1 MDKLRKKLLAL
12 LAEARQL
19 VDTAEAEDRDLT
31 EAEQHDY
38 DTKFAEAEALKTRI
52 TRMEKLAAEEREL
65 EQPATEPVAKREQ
78 PFLTGSASAFNKTG
92 LGDTAARAFA
102 HYARTG
108 DIGGVKHLR
117 GADGAIEIPL
127 PRWSELRASNDTSWN
142 ITTAADGGNAVPTGF
157 VNMIASRLQ
166 ESLLATQLGVREV
179 PGTGTTVNFPVEGA
193 DANAFVATSEQ
204 NDAHTNNYDRDAGT
218 INQKAFT
225 LVKYTKKLEL
235 TEELLDDE
243 DAALMNFIA
252 DYIGRAMATLHN
264 SLLLTEV
271 GSNGTLLKTFASATA
286 IAAGEPED
294 VVFNDTLGYYLDD
307 NGSVAW
313 VMRPT
318 TFGTIASITGNS
330 RLYAETPGGSFS
342 REVLGYPVLYSNQA
356 AAIASTA
363 KSVYFGNWYHV
374 GYRQEPRLRLI
385 RDPYSVDG
393 MTVLKYSFRTVYGVL
408 QAGAVG
414 YGQQA
419 V

>member
-1 MDKLRKKLLAL
+1 MDVKQLIKQAEAL
-12 LAEARQL
+12 LE
-19 VDTAEAEDRDLT
+19 TAEAENRALT
-31 EAEQHDY
+31 DEEQAQYDNLMADIDAAKRMQERRNAVNAAKSWAE
-38 DTKFAEAEALKTRI
+38 TPV
-52 TRMEKLAAEEREL
+52 RE
-65 EQPATEPVAKREQ
+65 PIAKREQ
-78 PFLTGSASAFNKTG
+78 PWSAGKAPAYNKTA
-92 LGDTAARAFA
+92 LGDNPIRALA
-102 HYARTG
+102 HFARTG
-108 DIGGVKHLR
+108 DDGGVAHLR
-117 GADGAIEIPL
+117 GADGSIEIPL
-127 PRWSELRASNDTSWN
+127 PSIPELRVSNDTSWN

-157 VNMIASRLQ
+157 VNQIAARMQ
-166 ESLLATQLGVREV
+166 EGLLATRLGVRNV
-179 PGTGTTVNFPVEGA
+179 PGTGTTVNFPIDGA
-193 DANAFVATSEQ
+193 DANEFVATSEQ
-204 NDAHTNNYDRDAGT
+204 SDAHANNYDRDAGT

-225 LVKYTKKLEL
+225 LAKYTKKLEL

-243 DAALMNFIA
+243 DAALMNFVA
-252 DYIGRAMATLHN
+252 DYIGRAMATTHN
-264 SLLLTEV
+264 GLLLTEV
-271 GSNGTLLKTFASATA
+271 ATNGTLLKTFASATA

-307 NGSVAW
+307 NGSVGW

-318 TFGTIASITGNS
+318 TFGTIASITGS
-330 RLYAETPGGSFS
+330 ARLYAETPGGSFG

-363 KSVYFGNWYHV
+363 KSVYFGNWYYV
-374 GYRQEPRLRLI
+374 GVRQEPRLRLI